1 MMNYKVFDKD
11 IYFETNHVITIN
23 LKTGETNH
31 ETKMY
36 FYDGKELKE
45 TKDLQEYNLK
55 VYEISQKIQEEFTK
69 FSTKYAKPPIGYIPI
84 SNIIYEFMLNRN
96 NIILIAYANISK
108 VENEVSKEISNDS
121 IKIIVKSKTIF
132 NKEWNFES
140 TQNLSPEI
148 KDNITKIIE
157 KALKSA
163 KMILKNNL

>member
-1 MMNYKVFDKD
+1 MNYKVFDKN
-11 IYFETNHVITIN
+11 IYTETDEIITIN
-23 LKTGETNH
+23 LKTGEIKY

-36 FYDGKELKE
+36 FYDEKELKE
-45 TKDLQEYNLK
+45 IKDLQEYNLK
-55 VYEISQKIQEEFTK
+55 LYEISQKIQEEFTK

-84 SNIIYEFMLNRN
+84 SNIIYEFMLNKN
-96 NIILIAYANISK
+96 NIVLIAYANISK
-108 VENEVSKEISNDS
+108 VENEISKEITSDT

-148 KDNITKIIE
+148 KDNVTKIIE

-163 KMILKNNL
+163 KAILKSNL

>member
-11 IYFETNHVITIN
+11 IYTETDEIVIIN

-45 TKDLQEYNLK
+45 IKDLQEYNLK
-55 VYEISQKIQEEFTK
+55 LYEISQKIQEEFTK
-69 FSTKYAKPPIGYIPI
+69 FSSKYAKPPIGYMPI

-96 NIILIAYANISK
+96 NIVLISYANISK
-108 VENEVSKEISNDS
+108 VENEVSKEISNDN

-148 KDNITKIIE
+148 KDNVTKIIE

-163 KMILKNNL
+163 MTIIKKNT

>member
-1 MMNYKVFDKD
+1 MNYKIFDKD
-11 IYFETNHVITIN
+11 IYTETDEIVIIN
-23 LKTGETNH
+23 LKTNEINH
-31 ETKMY
+31 ETKM
-36 FYDGKELKE
+36 FFFDGEELKE
-45 TKDLQEYNLK
+45 IKDLQEYNLK
-55 VYEISQKIQEEFTK
+55 LYEISQKIQEEFTK
-69 FSTKYAKPPIGYIPI
+69 FSTKYAKPPIGYMPI

-96 NIILIAYANISK
+96 NIVLIAYANISK

-132 NKEWNFES
+132 NKEWNFEG

>member
-1 MMNYKVFDKD
+1 MMNYKIFDKD
-11 IYFETNHVITIN
+11 IYTETDEIVIIN
-23 LKTGETNH
+23 LKTNEINH
-31 ETKMY
+31 ETKM
-36 FYDGKELKE
+36 FFFDGEELKE
-45 TKDLQEYNLK
+45 IKDLQEYNLK
-55 VYEISQKIQEEFTK
+55 LYEISQKIQEEFTK
-69 FSTKYAKPPIGYIPI
+69 FSTKYAKPPIGYMPI

-96 NIILIAYANISK
+96 NIVLIAYANISK

-132 NKEWNFES
+132 NKEWNFEG

>member
-1 MMNYKVFDKD
+1 MNYKVFDKD
-11 IYFETNHVITIN
+11 IYTETDEIVIIN

-45 TKDLQEYNLK
+45 IKDLQEYNLK
-55 VYEISQKIQEEFTK
+55 LYEISQKIQEEFTK
-69 FSTKYAKPPIGYIPI
+69 FSSKYAKPPIGYMPI

-96 NIILIAYANISK
+96 NIVLISYANISK
-108 VENEVSKEISNDS
+108 VENEVSKEITNDI

-163 KMILKNNL
+163 MTIIKKNT

>member
-1 MMNYKVFDKD
+1 MNYKIFDKN
-11 IYFETNHVITIN
+11 IFFETDHIIIID
-23 LKTGETNH
+23 LKNNEIKH
-31 ETKMY
+31 EEKYY

-45 TKDLQEYNLK
+45 IKDLQEYNLK
-55 VYEISQKIQEEFTK
+55 LYEISQKIQEEFTK
-69 FSTKYAKPPIGYIPI
+69 FSTKYAKPPIGYMPI

-96 NIILIAYANISK
+96 NIVLISYANISK
-108 VENEVSKEISNDS
+108 VENEVSKEITNDT

-148 KDNITKIIE
+148 KDNTTKIIE

>member
-1 MMNYKVFDKD
+1 MNYKVFDKD
-11 IYFETNHVITIN
+11 IYTETNEIITIN

-45 TKDLQEYNLK
+45 IKDLQEYNLK
-55 VYEISQKIQEEFTK
+55 LYEISQKVQEEFAK
-69 FSTKYAKPPIGYIPI
+69 FSTKYAKPPFGYIPI

-108 VENEVSKEISNDS
+108 VENEVSKEISKDT

-140 TQNLSPEI
+140 TQNL
-148 KDNITKIIE
+148 IT
-157 KALKSA
+157 
-163 KMILKNNL
+163 

>member
-1 MMNYKVFDKD
+1 MMNYKIFDKN
-11 IYFETNHVITIN
+11 IFFETDHIIIID
-23 LKTGETNH
+23 LKNNEIKH
-31 ETKMY
+31 EEKYY

-45 TKDLQEYNLK
+45 IKDLQEYNLK
-55 VYEISQKIQEEFTK
+55 LYEISQKIQEEFTK
-69 FSTKYAKPPIGYIPI
+69 FSTKYAKPPIGYMPI
-84 SNIIYEFMLNRN
+84 NNIIYEFMLNRN
-96 NIILIAYANISK
+96 NIVLISYANISK
-108 VENEVSKEISNDS
+108 VENEVSKEITNDT

-163 KMILKNNL
+163 KKILKNNL